1 MIHRTG
7 EAAPSVRDQPFLSTS
22 ADPGTVNPIEHA
34 LLAVISANNGDTTTA
49 RDQISQAQRH
59 ARATARRERQIV
71 QIAALVVGGAHERAA
86 GLSLEHATQFPDDA
100 ELLDRVTGG
109 AITN

>member
-1 MIHRTG
+1 MSVD
-7 EAAPSVRDQPFLSTS
+7 AATMN
-22 ADPGTVNPIEHA
+22 AIEHA
-34 LLAVISANNGDTTTA
+34 LLAVMAADNGDTTTA

-71 QIAALVVGGAHERAA
+71 QIAALVVSGERERAA
-86 GLSLEHATQFPDDA
+86 GLTLEHTAQFPDDA